1 MIRFLNLLLNF
12 HVVSML
18 YFHGSYCIAKRLQK
32 GCGCFY
38 SCCQENCFFVNRMA
52 SQIGRNGAGIC
63 SLFLIETVA
72 MGMLSIPL
80 HVFSPFLWYL

>member
-1 MIRFLNLLLNF
+1 MDLTVSQSVSRKDVDAFI
-12 HVVSML
+12 VVVRKT
-18 YFHGSYCIAKRLQK
+18 G
-32 GCGCFY
+32 
-38 SCCQENCFFVNRMA
+38 CCQENCFFVNRMA